1 MLIPAIDLGTTSM
14 AGLAANVWSS
24 PADFLA
30 HRRVERVFEPKMS
43 ESTREGLYAKWGEA
57 VVGARGW
64 AG

>member
-24 PADFLA
+24 PSDFLA

-43 ESTREGLYAKWGEA
+43 ESTR
-57 VVGARGW
+57 
-64 AG
+64 